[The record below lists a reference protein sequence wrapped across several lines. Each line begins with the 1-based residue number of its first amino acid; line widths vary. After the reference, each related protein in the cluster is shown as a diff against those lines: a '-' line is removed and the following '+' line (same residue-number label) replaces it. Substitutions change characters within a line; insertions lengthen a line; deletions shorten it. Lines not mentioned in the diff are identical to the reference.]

1 MDTGLK
7 DKIVLITGAS
17 GGIGSV
23 TARIFA
29 EEGAKLILHGRSNM
43 KTIERLQKELSVES
57 LAVRANLTR
66 ERDVQNLFEKSYERF
81 GRVDILIAN
90 AGIWSYEDIPI
101 YTMSLEQWNRTVMT
115 DETSVF
121 LCCREFFRCLKNTKP
136 KTASVVIVGS
146 TAAVFGEEG
155 HADYATA
162 KAGITYGLTLSLKN
176 EIIRIIPTGRVNAVC
191 PGWTITK
198 MTEKSIHDQDI
209 VKKALQTRA
218 IKKIARP
225 EDIATAIVF
234 LSSDILAGHISG
246 QIVTV
251 AGGMEGRVLHS
262 PEDIDINH
270 I

>member
-1 MDTGLK
+1 MDMGLK

-17 GGIGSV
+17 GGIGNA
-23 TARIFA
+23 TARVFA
-29 EEGAKLILHGRSNM
+29 KEGAKLILQGRSNM

-121 LCCREFFRCLKNTKP
+121 LCCREFFRLLKRTKP
-136 KTASVVIVGS
+136 KSASLVIVGS
-146 TAAVFGEEG
+146 TAAIFGEEG
-155 HADYATA
+155 HVDYSAA
-162 KAGITYGLTLSLKN
+162 KAAITYGLTLSLKN

-191 PGWTITK
+191 PGWTITR
-198 MTEKSIHDQDI
+198 MTERSIHDQKI
-209 VKKALQTRA
+209 VKKALQTKA

-251 AGGMEGRVLHS
+251 AGGMEGRVLH
-262 PEDIDINH
+262 PLEEIDINH